1 MSLDAKILRLLSEI
15 SSFNAEQMKVLDRL
29 NELSDLVNEKMN
41 EIRRAEFEITSLEYA
56 QSKLEAAF
64 MDFERIIDQFWH
76 DCWKVKVVV
85 QEKEYGHRY
94 YAEGLVFKKYVKDF
108 YGI

>member
-94 YAEGLVFKKYVKDF
+94 YAEGSVFKKYVKDF